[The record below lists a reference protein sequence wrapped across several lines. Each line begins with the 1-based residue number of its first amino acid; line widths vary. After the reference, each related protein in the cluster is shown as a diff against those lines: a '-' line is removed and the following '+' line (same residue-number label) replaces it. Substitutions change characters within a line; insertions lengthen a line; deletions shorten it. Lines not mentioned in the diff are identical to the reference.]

1 MRGLIEHWQNNG
13 GPIGN
18 DTVGESRAL
27 VSPTPR
33 ARGRDNRAP
42 TDLTWLRSSFFG
54 NSPTVSCNYLTTE
67 GGSQEDTRRRNR
79 FRRLRCRQFALA
91 FARLTHPRS

>member
-33 ARGRDNRAP
+33 ARLSRPYGLDMAS
-42 TDLTWLRSSFFG
+42 LVVFW
-54 NSPTVSCNYLTTE
+54 
-67 GGSQEDTRRRNR
+67 
-79 FRRLRCRQFALA
+79 QFANSIL
-91 FARLTHPRS
+91 